1 MKKMNRLASL
11 AALFLA
17 TAGTA
22 SMSLA
27 ADSFKLDSVHSGVVF
42 TIHHLVSSPFGIF
55 HAPEGTVTVD
65 GGVPALDISVPVDKV
80 DMGNAKWEEDIKA
93 ASWFDV
99 KQFPKITFK
108 TTSVK
113 KLGEDPTTHEYN
125 YEATGDL
132 TLHGV
137 TKSVTVTLTKTGEG
151 KGMQGETRAGYSCTF
166 KVKRSDYGMTT
177 YVGPIGDEVTL
188 MVNIEAIKQ

>member
-1 MKKMNRLASL
+1 
-11 AALFLA
+11 
-17 TAGTA
+17 
-22 SMSLA
+22 
-27 ADSFKLDSVHSGVVF
+27 
-42 TIHHLVSSPFGIF
+42 
-55 HAPEGTVTVD
+55 
-65 GGVPALDISVPVDKV
+65 
-80 DMGNAKWEEDIKA
+80 MGNAKWESDIKA

-99 KQFPKITFK
+99 KQFPNITFK

-113 KLGEDPTTHEYN
+113 KTGDDT

-151 KGMQGETRAGYSCTF
+151 KGMQGETRIGYNCTF

>member
-1 MKKMNRLASL
+1 MKKNHLASF
-11 AALFLA
+11 AALLLA
-17 TAGTA
+17 TTGTA
-22 SMSLA
+22 SLSLA

-42 TIHHLVSSPFGIF
+42 TIHHLVSNPFGVF
-55 HAPEGTVTVD
+55 HGPEGMVTVD
-65 GGVPALDISVPVDKV
+65 GGVPAVDISVPVDKL
-80 DMGNAKWEEDIKA
+80 DMGNEKWEKDIKA

-99 KQFPKITFK
+99 KQFPNITFK
-108 TTSVK
+108 TTAVK
-113 KLGEDPTTHEYN
+113 KLGKNATTDDFD

-151 KGMQGETRAGYSCTF
+151 KGMQGETRIGYTCTF
-166 KVKRSDYGMTT
+166 KVKRSEFGMTT

>member
-1 MKKMNRLASL
+1 MKNRLATRVAFL
-11 AALFLA
+11 LA
-17 TAGTA
+17 TAGLGTMA
-22 SMSLA
+22 LA
-27 ADSFKLDSVHSGVVF
+27 ADSYKLDSVHSGVVF
-42 TIHHLVSSPFGIF
+42 TLKHIVSNPFGVF
-55 HAPEGTVTVD
+55 HGPEGSVTVD
-65 GGVPALDISVPVDKV
+65 NGVPALDVSVPVEKL

-93 ASWFDV
+93 ASWFDA
-99 KQFPKITFK
+99 KQFPNITFK

-113 KLGEDPTTHEYN
+113 KTGDDS

-151 KGMQGETRAGYSCTF
+151 KGMQGETRVGYSCTF
-166 KVKRSDYGMTT
+166 KVKRSEYGMTT

>member
-1 MKKMNRLASL
+1 MKKNRIASFAAFAL
-11 AALFLA
+11 AAAGSVSLGLA
-17 TAGTA
+17 EDT
-22 SMSLA
+22 
-27 ADSFKLDSVHSGVVF
+27 FKLDPVHSGVVF
-42 TIHHLVSSPFGIF
+42 TIHHLVSNPFGVF
-55 HAPEGTVTVD
+55 HAPEGTVVVD
-65 GGVPALDISVPVDKV
+65 GGVPKLDIKVPVEKI

-99 KQFPKITFK
+99 KQFPEITFK

-113 KLGEDPTTHEYN
+113 KLGENKDTKEYEF
-125 YEATGDL
+125 EATGDL

-151 KGMQGETRAGYSCTF
+151 KGMQGETRIGYTCTF
-166 KVKRSDYGMTT
+166 KVKRSDYKMTT